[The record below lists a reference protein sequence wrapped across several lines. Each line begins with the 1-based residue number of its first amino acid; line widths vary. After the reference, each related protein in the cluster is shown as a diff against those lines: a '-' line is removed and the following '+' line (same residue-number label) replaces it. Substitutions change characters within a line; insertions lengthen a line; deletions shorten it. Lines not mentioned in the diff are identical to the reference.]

1 MNSFSNFEALSQAY
15 FKQLLKSFTP
25 LVLQQ
30 VHQLSLILKDTWDAN
45 GQIFICGNGGS
56 AANAIHMAN
65 DFHFGI
71 GCSQTDAERIPGLR
85 VSALCAN
92 QAIITCLANDIG
104 YEYIYSNQLEVHA
117 SSKDVLIVLSG
128 SGNSKNIINA
138 LETAKDIG
146 VKSCAILG
154 YSGGLAKDI
163 CDLPIHINVN
173 DMQIAEDSQLIIGH
187 LCMQWISSFN

>member
-15 FKQLLKSFTP
+15 FKNLSKSFTP

-30 VHQLSLILKDTWDAN
+30 VHQLSLILKDTWDEN

-71 GCSQTDAERIPGLR
+71 GCSQTDAERVPGLR
-85 VSALCAN
+85 VSALCSN

-117 SSKDVLIVLSG
+117 SSKDLLIVLSG

-163 CDLPIHINVN
+163 CDVPIHINVN

>member
-1 MNSFSNFEALSQAY
+1 MNSFSKFEALSQAY
-15 FKQLLKSFTP
+15 FNQLLKSFTP

-85 VSALCAN
+85 VSALCSN

-104 YEYIYSNQLEVHA
+104 YEHIYSNQLEVHA
-117 SSKDVLIVLSG
+117 SSRDVLIVLSG

-138 LETAKDIG
+138 LETAKNIG

-163 CDLPIHINVN
+163 CDVPIHINVN